1 MDKNLVIYHNYI
13 EDFIKKLTKN
23 RYIAIWL
30 GFFIP
35 QLYDLREYA
44 LSQPLLINHK
54 FLNLLFPENLVEL
67 YEKNLDEKI
76 SGELL
81 ADLVT
86 HVLKD
91 YENIDKY
98 FQGKGENF
106 YLEIGFQMPFV
117 SKGRLKKEEIKQIF
131 EDVKD
136 RYLATFR
143 KNLTGSIIITND
155 KHNILI
161 ERESKIIEVVIR
173 NLKEEQKAFKVYLKT
188 PISLEKYWNIFLKN
202 L

>member
-86 HVLKD
+86 YVLKD

-98 FQGKGENF
+98 FHNKGEKF

-161 ERESKIIEVVIR
+161 ERESKIIEIVIK
-173 NLKEEQKAFKVYLKT
+173 NLKEEQKAFKVYLKI
-188 PISLEKYWNIFLKN
+188 PISLEKYWHIFLKN